1 MPPQSKKVLA
11 RVFPSRYNTEPSFS
25 QPSNVIS
32 SKPHFTELKLDSPT
46 SLVQVPVLN
55 LIADTPRPS
64 DIQNEPSSPY
74 VDLKPTSIPR
84 VRSGTKISS
93 SLEPNTQFILRRPL
107 GQGTFSSV
115 WLAEDISEP
124 PLSLALAR
132 KRNREKRGNKSIPG
146 TKPMTSFNKENS
158 VGNGSTYL
166 GTQANGVSQ
175 QNGNVRG
182 NGVMEQNG
190 NSGRLVAVK
199 MTPRAMGDDP
209 DCTRVSF
216 IREVEVLRVRI
227 LFPHPPFAFLYHL
240 TI

>member
-1 MPPQSKKVLA
+1 M
-11 RVFPSRYNTEPSFS
+11 
-25 QPSNVIS
+25 
-32 SKPHFTELKLDSPT
+32 
-46 SLVQVPVLN
+46 
-55 LIADTPRPS
+55 
-64 DIQNEPSSPY
+64 
-74 VDLKPTSIPR
+74 
-84 VRSGTKISS
+84 
-93 SLEPNTQFILRRPL
+93 EPNTQFILRRPL

-115 WLAEDISEP
+115 WLAEDFSEP

-146 TKPMTSFNKENS
+146 TKPMTSFNKENT
-158 VGNGSTYL
+158 VGNGDTYFG
-166 GTQANGVSQ
+166 GTQANGASQ
-175 QNGNVRG
+175 QNGNVWE
-182 NGVMEQNG
+182 NGVMEQNR

-199 MTPRAMGDDP
+199 MTLRAVGDDP